1 MPYGFVQLSF
11 QAAHDLSTVED
22 AMAEIAMMPPD
33 QARSFMEKNKPE
45 SYTLLDVRQEWEYE
59 EEHLPGAH
67 LVPLA
72 ELPDRMNELD
82 AGKPMLVYCRT
93 GGRSMAAARLLQG
106 QGFADIGNLVGGISA
121 WNGGTAFGPM
131 ELGLVEFTGGE
142 TPEEVVLK
150 AYAMEHALHMFYVQR
165 ADWAETMERIE
176 LFMKLAGFEDRHKDT
191 LFTLYGRL
199 TGSDVDLSAFEKLA
213 LEREGV
219 VEGGVEIAE
228 FLDRHPAAFDDEQ
241 GILQLSAMI
250 EAQALDYYQRCAK
263 GAQNEET
270 RKVLQLLAR
279 EEKAH
284 LKLLGKS
291 MDIRGI

>member
-1 MPYGFVQLSF
+1 
-11 QAAHDLSTVED
+11 
-22 AMAEIAMMPPD
+22 MAEIAMMLPD

-59 EEHLPGAH
+59 EEHLPGAL
-67 LVPLA
+67 LVPLSD
-72 ELPDRMNELD
+72 LPDRMDELD
-82 AGKPMLVYCRT
+82 AGKPLLVYCRT
-93 GGRSMAAARLLQG
+93 GGRSIAAASLLQG
-106 QGFADIGNLVGGISA
+106 QGFTDVSNLVGGISG
-121 WNGGTAFGPM
+121 WSGGTAFGPM
-131 ELGLVEFTGGE
+131 ELGLVEFTGRE

-150 AYAMEHALHMFYVQR
+150 AYAMENALQIFYTQR

-176 LFMKLAGFEDRHKDT
+176 LFMELAVFEDRHKDT
-191 LFTLYGRL
+191 LFTLYNRL
-199 TGSDVDLSAFEKLA
+199 TGSDIDLSAFEKLA
-213 LEREGV
+213 LESEGV

-228 FLDRHPAAFDDEQ
+228 FLDRHPDAFDDEQ

-250 EAQALDYYQRCAK
+250 EAQALDYYLRCAK
-263 GAQNEET
+263 AAQSEET

-291 MDIRGI
+291 MDMRDI